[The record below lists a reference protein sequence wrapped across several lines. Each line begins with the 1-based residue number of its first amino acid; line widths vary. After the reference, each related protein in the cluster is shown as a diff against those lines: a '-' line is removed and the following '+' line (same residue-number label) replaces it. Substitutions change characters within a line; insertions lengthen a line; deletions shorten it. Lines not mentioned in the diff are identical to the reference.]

1 MLDVGGN
8 LQVMVVD
15 DDRNAREAMGL
26 LLESAGYG
34 VRLCEGAVAALD
46 GLRDAPL
53 PDLIVLDLIMPEM
66 TGWEFRIEQKKQ
78 PLWASI
84 PVLAMSGDHSP
95 QAEAVDATAYLG
107 KPAQEVDF
115 LEAVGR
121 LAKQLQDNRAL
132 ARAGELQ
139 RLISLG
145 SLIGGIAHEI
155 NNPLAFIDGSL
166 ELLQRQLVGLIDPSG
181 PSERLAVASAMRALE
196 RAKVGVER
204 IADVVR
210 CVSLFAS
217 ADQTTD
223 APLDVHEVLESSLQV
238 AENEVRHSAMVERDY
253 QAMPLAHGN
262 PAKLGQVFLNVI
274 LNAVRAIRATSQS
287 EQLISVKTRAL
298 PGWLVV
304 TISDTATVLD
314 AAQKALFDPLTSV
327 SEARL
332 GLHFGLAVSRE
343 IVQAMGG
350 LIEVRSN
357 HPRGASF
364 CIELPSWSSEA
375 LAPPA
380 TKRLLVRPRGRV
392 CIMVVDDDPLM
403 CEVLAAMLASD
414 YEVVAFTSPRAA
426 LAAMLEGDAEL
437 ILCDVMMPDLSG
449 IDLYE
454 RLARERPELIDRF
467 IFLTGGAFTE
477 RARIFLRRI
486 DRPVIAKPFTRHQ
499 LFEVIQQ
506 TLRVSLDA
514 QPRND

>member
-1 MLDVGGN
+1 
-8 LQVMVVD
+8 
-15 DDRNAREAMGL
+15 
-26 LLESAGYG
+26 
-34 VRLCEGAVAALD
+34 
-46 GLRDAPL
+46 
-53 PDLIVLDLIMPEM
+53 VLDLVMPEM

-78 PLWASI
+78 PSWASI

-95 QAEAVDATAYLG
+95 QAKAIDASAYLG
-107 KPAQEVDF
+107 KPVEDAAF
-115 LEAVGR
+115 LDAVGR
-121 LAKQLQDNRAL
+121 LAKDLHENRAL

-145 SLIGGIAHEI
+145 SLIGGVAHEI

-166 ELLQRQLVGLIDPSG
+166 ELLQRQLVALIDPSG
-181 PSERLAVASAMRALE
+181 PGERLAVASALRALE

-223 APLDVHEVLESSLQV
+223 APLNVHDVLESSLQV
-238 AENEVRHSAMVERDY
+238 ARNEIRHCALVERNY
-253 QAMPLAHGN
+253 QAIPLAHGN

-274 LNAVRAIRATSQS
+274 LNAVRAIRAMSQF
-287 EQLISVKTRAL
+287 EQLISVKTRATAGRL
-298 PGWLVV
+298 SV
-304 TISDTATVLD
+304 TISDSATVLD
-314 AAQKALFDPLTSV
+314 AAQSALFDPLTSI

-350 LIEVRSN
+350 RIEVRNN

-364 CIELPSWSSEA
+364 CIELPSYSSER

-380 TKRLLVRPRGRV
+380 THRLLLRPRDRV

-403 CEVLAAMLASD
+403 CEVLAAMLSSD
-414 YEVVAFTSPRAA
+414 YEVSAFTSPRAA
-426 LAAMLEGDAEL
+426 LAAMLEGDVEL

-454 RLARERPELIDRF
+454 RLVRERPELASRF

-477 RARIFLRRI
+477 RARIFLKRI
-486 DRPVIAKPFTRHQ
+486 DRPVIAKPFSRHQ
-499 LFEVIQQ
+499 LFDVIQQ
-506 TLRVSLDA
+506 TLLLSLDA
-514 QPRND
+514 RAAND

>member
-1 MLDVGGN
+1 MQDVARC

-46 GLRDAPL
+46 GLREVPL
-53 PDLIVLDLIMPEM
+53 PDLIVLDLVMPEM

-78 PLWASI
+78 PSWASI

-95 QAEAVDATAYLG
+95 QAAAIDATAYLG
-107 KPAQEVDF
+107 KPAQEADF
-115 LEAVGR
+115 LDAVGR
-121 LAKQLQDNRAL
+121 LAKDLQDHRAL

-166 ELLQRQLVGLIDPSG
+166 ELLHRQLVGLLEPSG
-181 PSERLAVASAMRALE
+181 LGERLAVAGALRALE

-204 IADVVR
+204 ITDVIR
-210 CVSLFAS
+210 TVSLFAS
-217 ADQTTD
+217 ADQTSD
-223 APLDVHEVLESSLQV
+223 GPLNVHDVLESSLQV
-238 AENEVRHSAMVERDY
+238 AENEIRHCALVERDY
-253 QAMPLAHGN
+253 EALPMAYGN
-262 PAKLGQVFLNVI
+262 AAKLGQVFLNVI
-274 LNAVRAIRATSQS
+274 LNAVRAIRSTSQG
-287 EQLISVKTRAL
+287 EQLISIKTRTS
-298 PGWLVV
+298 PGWLSV

-314 AAQKALFDPLTSV
+314 SAQRALFDPLTSI

-350 LIEVRSN
+350 VIELRSN
-357 HPRGASF
+357 QPRGASF
-364 CIELPSWSSEA
+364 FIELPTSSSEA
-375 LAPPA
+375 IAPPV
-380 TKRLLVRPRGRV
+380 TKRLQLQARSRDR
-392 CIMVVDDDPLM
+392 IMVVDDDPLM
-403 CEVLAAMLASD
+403 CEVLEAMLSSD
-414 YEVVAFTSPRAA
+414 YDVTAFTSPRAA
-426 LAAMLEGDAEL
+426 LAALLEDEVEL
-437 ILCDVMMPDLSG
+437 VLCDVMMPDLSG

-454 RLARERPELIDRF
+454 RLVRERPELASHF
-467 IFLTGGAFTE
+467 VFLTGGAFTE
-477 RARIFLRRI
+477 RARVFLKRI
-486 DRPVIAKPFTRHQ
+486 DVPVIAKPFSRHQ
-499 LFEVIQQ
+499 LFAVVEQ

-514 QPRND
+514 HARRD